1 MYFVICDVMGDP
13 VELVTNRDRA
23 WLLALCT
30 GDTIEEYSDFQDA
43 LDRMNG
49 AS

>member
-13 VELVTNRDRA
+13 VELVTDRDRA
-23 WLLALCT
+23 WLLAAFT
-30 GDTIEEYSDFQDA
+30 GDSIEEYDNFQDA